1 MNTILSILS
10 PLVSFAIGIA
20 IVIVIGTI
28 LYRLFLSFSSY
39 KEGME
44 PSNIEHRFVSISTH
58 PYKNIKKVH
67 MLAVNTAQH
76 GKSHFVYQPT
86 QDTYCR
92 GYDIPSVT
100 GIF

>member
-20 IVIVIGTI
+20 ILIVIGTI
-28 LYRLFLSFSSY
+28 IYRLFLSIFSY

-76 GKSHFVYQPT
+76 GKSHFVYHPI
-86 QDTYCR
+86 QDTDAR
-92 GYDIPSVT
+92 GYDITSVT